1 MAKLHKRP
9 GDDAHQ
15 VVSHHSPRRS
25 GNRSII
31 SENKFNS
38 FADVHATMKRNEGK
52 IFVVTIPK
60 TAKPMKIQA
69 FHDLKQSGYAVEAR

>member
-31 SENKFNS
+31 S
-38 FADVHATMKRNEGK
+38 GK